1 MISQIVTSYPQKVF
15 ILKSSIVI
23 MSILLVKFKI
33 MTEVNLIQQ
42 KIHEIRGEMVM
53 LDFDLAM
60 LYEVDTRSLNQAV
73 KRNIE
78 RFPIDFMF
86 RLTEKEWE
94 VMISQNVVS
103 SAGRRKKNA
112 TPFAFTEHGVA
123 MISGVLKS
131 EKALMMNI
139 SIIRMFIEMKRVL
152 IKNASI
158 KGQLQEMRERIGEH
172 DVQLN
177 KIYDTIEHLLD
188 LTINRVK
195 WNERNIIGFKE
206 GKNPKL

>member
-1 MISQIVTSYPQKVF
+1 MKEI
-15 ILKSSIVI
+15 
-23 MSILLVKFKI
+23 
-33 MTEVNLIQQ
+33 NLIQ
-42 KIHEIRGEMVM
+42 KNINEVRGEMVM
-53 LDFDLAM
+53 FDFDLAM

-78 RFPIDFMF
+78 RFPNDFMF
-86 RLTEKEWE
+86 RLTIKEWE
-94 VMISQNVVS
+94 LMISQNVVS

-152 IKNASI
+152 IKNATI

-206 GKNPKL
+206 DKKPDI

>member
-1 MISQIVTSYPQKVF
+1 
-15 ILKSSIVI
+15 
-23 MSILLVKFKI
+23 

-42 KIHEIRGEMVM
+42 KIYEIRGEMVM
-53 LDFDLAM
+53 LDFDLAI

-94 VMISQNVVS
+94 GMISQNVVS

-188 LTINRVK
+188 LTMNRVK

-206 GKNPKL
+206 DKKTNI

>member
-1 MISQIVTSYPQKVF
+1 
-15 ILKSSIVI
+15 
-23 MSILLVKFKI
+23 
-33 MTEVNLIQQ
+33 MTEINLIQQ

-53 LDFDLAM
+53 LDFDLAF
-60 LYEVDTRSLNQAV
+60 LYEVDTKTLNQAV
-73 KRNIE
+73 KRNE
-78 RFPIDFMF
+78 QRFPADFMF
-86 RLTEKEWE
+86 RLTPKEWDS
-94 VMISQNVVS
+94 MISQNVIS
-103 SAGRRKKNA
+103 SGYKRNKSLI
-112 TPFAFTEHGVA
+112 PFAFTEHGVA

-152 IKNASI
+152 LKNASI

-195 WNERNIIGFKE
+195 WNERNKIGFKE
-206 GKNPKL
+206 EK

>member
-1 MISQIVTSYPQKVF
+1 MWSQF
-15 ILKSSIVI
+15 
-23 MSILLVKFKI
+23 VK
-33 MTEVNLIQQ
+33 MTEINLIQQ

-53 LDFDLAM
+53 LDFDLAL
-60 LYEVDTRSLNQAV
+60 LYEVDTKVLNQAV
-73 KRNIE
+73 KRNE
-78 RFPIDFMF
+78 QRFPADFMF
-86 RLTEKEWE
+86 RLTQKEWDS
-94 VMISQNVVS
+94 MISQNVIS
-103 SAGRRKKNA
+103 SSINRRKDT

-131 EKALMMNI
+131 EKAVKMNI

-152 IKNASI
+152 LKNASI

-195 WNERNIIGFKE
+195 WNERNRIGFKE
-206 GKNPKL
+206 EK

>member
-1 MISQIVTSYPQKVF
+1 
-15 ILKSSIVI
+15 
-23 MSILLVKFKI
+23 
-33 MTEVNLIQQ
+33 MTEINLIQQ

-53 LDFDLAM
+53 LDFDLAL
-60 LYEVDTRSLNQAV
+60 LYEVDTKVLNQAV
-73 KRNIE
+73 KRNE
-78 RFPIDFMF
+78 QRFPIDFMF
-86 RLTEKEWE
+86 RLTQKEWDS
-94 VMISQNVVS
+94 MISQNVIS
-103 SAGRRKKNA
+103 SSINRRKDTN
-112 TPFAFTEHGVA
+112 PFAFTEHGVA

-131 EKALMMNI
+131 EKAVKMNI

-152 IKNASI
+152 LKNASI

-195 WNERNIIGFKE
+195 WNERNRIGFK
-206 GKNPKL
+206 KDK

>member
-1 MISQIVTSYPQKVF
+1 
-15 ILKSSIVI
+15 
-23 MSILLVKFKI
+23 
-33 MTEVNLIQQ
+33 MTEINLIQQ

-53 LDFDLAM
+53 LDFDLAY
-60 LYEVDTRSLNQAV
+60 LYEVNTKILNQAV
-73 KRNIE
+73 KRNLD
-78 RFPIDFMF
+78 RFPVDFMF
-86 RLTEKEWE
+86 KLTEKEWKNLLIQNSI
-94 VMISQNVVS
+94 ISQS
-103 SAGRRKKNA
+103 KRKNSLL
-112 TPFAFTEHGVA
+112 PFAFTEHGVA

-131 EKALMMNI
+131 EKAVKMNI

-152 IKNASI
+152 IKNATI

-195 WNERNIIGFKE
+195 CNERNIIGFKE
-206 GKNPKL
+206 DKKPNI

>member
-1 MISQIVTSYPQKVF
+1 
-15 ILKSSIVI
+15 
-23 MSILLVKFKI
+23 
-33 MTEVNLIQQ
+33 MTGVNLIQQ

-131 EKALMMNI
+131 VKALMMNI

-152 IKNASI
+152 IKNATI
-158 KGQLQEMRERIGEH
+158 KGQLQEIRERIGEH

-188 LTINRVK
+188 LTVNRVK

-206 GKNPKL
+206 DKNPKG

>member
-1 MISQIVTSYPQKVF
+1 
-15 ILKSSIVI
+15 
-23 MSILLVKFKI
+23 
-33 MTEVNLIQQ
+33 MTEINLIQQ

-53 LDFDLAM
+53 LDFDLAY
-60 LYEVDTRSLNQAV
+60 LYEVNTKILNQAV
-73 KRNIE
+73 KRNLD
-78 RFPIDFMF
+78 RFPVDFMF
-86 RLTEKEWE
+86 KLTEKEWKNLLIQNSI
-94 VMISQNVVS
+94 ISQS
-103 SAGRRKKNA
+103 KRKNSLL
-112 TPFAFTEHGVA
+112 PFAFTEHGVA

-131 EKALMMNI
+131 EKAVKMNI

-152 IKNASI
+152 IKNATI

-195 WNERNIIGFKE
+195 WNERNRIGFKE
-206 GKNPKL
+206 EK

>member
-1 MISQIVTSYPQKVF
+1 
-15 ILKSSIVI
+15 
-23 MSILLVKFKI
+23 
-33 MTEVNLIQQ
+33 MTEISLIQQ
-42 KIHEIRGEMVM
+42 KIHEVRGEMVM
-53 LDFDLAM
+53 FDFDLAM

-86 RLTEKEWE
+86 RLTIKEWE

-152 IKNASI
+152 IKNATI
-158 KGQLQEMRERIGEH
+158 KGQLQEIRERIGEH

-188 LTINRVK
+188 LTMNRVK

-206 GKNPKL
+206 DKKPNL

>member
-1 MISQIVTSYPQKVF
+1 
-15 ILKSSIVI
+15 
-23 MSILLVKFKI
+23 
-33 MTEVNLIQQ
+33 MTEINLIQQ

-53 LDFDLAM
+53 LDFDLAY
-60 LYEVDTRSLNQAV
+60 LYEVNTKILNQAV
-73 KRNIE
+73 KRNLD
-78 RFPIDFMF
+78 RFPVDFMF
-86 RLTEKEWE
+86 KLTEKEWKNLLIQNSI
-94 VMISQNVVS
+94 ISQS
-103 SAGRRKKNA
+103 KRKNSLL
-112 TPFAFTEHGVA
+112 PFAFTEHGVA

-131 EKALMMNI
+131 EKAVKMNI

-152 IKNASI
+152 IKNATI
-158 KGQLQEMRERIGEH
+158 KGQLQEMRERSGEH

-206 GKNPKL
+206 DKKPNI

>member
-1 MISQIVTSYPQKVF
+1 
-15 ILKSSIVI
+15 
-23 MSILLVKFKI
+23 
-33 MTEVNLIQQ
+33 MTEINLIQQ
-42 KIHEIRGEMVM
+42 ILHEVRGEMVM
-53 LDFDLAM
+53 FDYDLAM

-86 RLTEKEWE
+86 RLTIKEWE

-152 IKNASI
+152 IKNATI

-188 LTINRVK
+188 LTMNRVK

-206 GKNPKL
+206 DKKPNI

>member
-1 MISQIVTSYPQKVF
+1 
-15 ILKSSIVI
+15 
-23 MSILLVKFKI
+23 
-33 MTEVNLIQQ
+33 MTEISLIQQ

-53 LDFDLAM
+53 LDFDLAF
-60 LYEVDTRSLNQAV
+60 LYEVDTKTLNQAV

-78 RFPIDFMF
+78 RFPADFMF
-86 RLTEKEWE
+86 RLTEKEWDE
-94 VMISQNVVS
+94 MMSQSVISSGYKRN
-103 SAGRRKKNA
+103 KKL

-131 EKALMMNI
+131 EKAVKMNI

-152 IKNASI
+152 IKNATI
-158 KGQLQEMRERIGEH
+158 KGQLQEIRERIGEH

-195 WNERNIIGFKE
+195 WSERNIIGFKE
-206 GKNPKL
+206 DKNPKG

>member
-1 MISQIVTSYPQKVF
+1 
-15 ILKSSIVI
+15 
-23 MSILLVKFKI
+23 
-33 MTEVNLIQQ
+33 MTEINLIQQ

-53 LDFDLAM
+53 LDFDLAL
-60 LYEVDTRSLNQAV
+60 LYEVDTKVLNQAV
-73 KRNIE
+73 KRNE
-78 RFPIDFMF
+78 QRFPIDFMF
-86 RLTEKEWE
+86 RLTQKEWDS
-94 VMISQNVVS
+94 MISQNVIS
-103 SAGRRKKNA
+103 SSINRRKDT

-131 EKALMMNI
+131 EKAVKMNI

-152 IKNASI
+152 LKNASI

-195 WNERNIIGFKE
+195 WNERNRIGFKE
-206 GKNPKL
+206 EK

>member
-1 MISQIVTSYPQKVF
+1 
-15 ILKSSIVI
+15 
-23 MSILLVKFKI
+23 
-33 MTEVNLIQQ
+33 MTGVNLIQQ

-188 LTINRVK
+188 LTMNRVK
-195 WNERNIIGFKE
+195 WNERNIIRFKE
-206 GKNPKL
+206 DKNPNG

>member
-1 MISQIVTSYPQKVF
+1 
-15 ILKSSIVI
+15 
-23 MSILLVKFKI
+23 

-188 LTINRVK
+188 LTMNRVK

-206 GKNPKL
+206 DKNPKR

>member
-1 MISQIVTSYPQKVF
+1 
-15 ILKSSIVI
+15 
-23 MSILLVKFKI
+23 
-33 MTEVNLIQQ
+33 MTEINLVQQ

-53 LDFDLAM
+53 LDFDLAY
-60 LYEVDTRSLNQAV
+60 LYEVDTKILNQAV
-73 KRNIE
+73 KRNLD

-86 RLTEKEWE
+86 KLTEKEWKNLLIQNSI
-94 VMISQNVVS
+94 ISQS
-103 SAGRRKKNA
+103 KRKNSLL
-112 TPFAFTEHGVA
+112 PFAFTEHGVA

-131 EKALMMNI
+131 EKAVKMNI

-152 IKNASI
+152 IKNATI

-206 GKNPKL
+206 DKNPKR

>member
-1 MISQIVTSYPQKVF
+1 
-15 ILKSSIVI
+15 
-23 MSILLVKFKI
+23 
-33 MTEVNLIQQ
+33 MTEINLIQQ

-53 LDFDLAM
+53 LDFDLAY
-60 LYEVDTRSLNQAV
+60 LYEVNTKILNQAV
-73 KRNIE
+73 KRNLD
-78 RFPIDFMF
+78 RFPVDFMF
-86 RLTEKEWE
+86 KLTEKEWKNLLIQNSI
-94 VMISQNVVS
+94 ISQS
-103 SAGRRKKNA
+103 KRKNSLL
-112 TPFAFTEHGVA
+112 PFAFTEHGVA

-131 EKALMMNI
+131 EKAVKMNI

-152 IKNASI
+152 IKNATI

-206 GKNPKL
+206 DKKPNI

>member
-1 MISQIVTSYPQKVF
+1 
-15 ILKSSIVI
+15 
-23 MSILLVKFKI
+23 

-78 RFPIDFMF
+78 RFPADFMF

-188 LTINRVK
+188 LTMNRVK

-206 GKNPKL
+206 GKKPKI

>member
-1 MISQIVTSYPQKVF
+1 
-15 ILKSSIVI
+15 
-23 MSILLVKFKI
+23 
-33 MTEVNLIQQ
+33 MTEINLIQQ

-53 LDFDLAM
+53 LDFDLAL
-60 LYEVDTRSLNQAV
+60 LYEVDTKVLNQAV
-73 KRNIE
+73 KRNE
-78 RFPIDFMF
+78 QRFPIDFMF
-86 RLTEKEWE
+86 RLTQKEWDI
-94 VMISQNVVS
+94 MISQNVIS
-103 SAGRRKKNA
+103 SSINRRKDT

-131 EKALMMNI
+131 EKAVKMNI

-152 IKNASI
+152 LKNASI

-195 WNERNIIGFKE
+195 WNERNRIGFKE
-206 GKNPKL
+206 EK

>member
-1 MISQIVTSYPQKVF
+1 
-15 ILKSSIVI
+15 
-23 MSILLVKFKI
+23 
-33 MTEVNLIQQ
+33 MTEINLIQQ

-53 LDFDLAM
+53 LDFDLAY
-60 LYEVDTRSLNQAV
+60 LYEVNTKILNQAV
-73 KRNIE
+73 KRNLD
-78 RFPIDFMF
+78 RFPVDFMF
-86 RLTEKEWE
+86 KLTEKEWKNLLIQNSI
-94 VMISQNVVS
+94 ISQS
-103 SAGRRKKNA
+103 KRKNSLL
-112 TPFAFTEHGVA
+112 PFAFTEHGVA

-131 EKALMMNI
+131 EKAVKMNI

-152 IKNASI
+152 IKNATI

-188 LTINRVK
+188 LTINRVN

-206 GKNPKL
+206 DKKPNI

>member
-1 MISQIVTSYPQKVF
+1 
-15 ILKSSIVI
+15 
-23 MSILLVKFKI
+23 
-33 MTEVNLIQQ
+33 MTEINLIQQ

-53 LDFDLAM
+53 LDFDLAF
-60 LYEVDTRSLNQAV
+60 LYEVDTKTLNQAV
-73 KRNIE
+73 KRNE
-78 RFPIDFMF
+78 QRFPADFMF
-86 RLTEKEWE
+86 RLTQKEWDS
-94 VMISQNVVS
+94 MISQNVIS
-103 SAGRRKKNA
+103 SSINRRKDT

-131 EKALMMNI
+131 EKAVKMNI

-195 WNERNIIGFKE
+195 WNERNRIGFKE
-206 GKNPKL
+206 EK

>member
-1 MISQIVTSYPQKVF
+1 
-15 ILKSSIVI
+15 
-23 MSILLVKFKI
+23 
-33 MTEVNLIQQ
+33 MTEINLIQQ

-53 LDFDLAM
+53 LDFDLAL
-60 LYEVDTRSLNQAV
+60 LYEVDTKVLNQAV
-73 KRNIE
+73 KRNE
-78 RFPIDFMF
+78 QRFPADFMF
-86 RLTEKEWE
+86 RLTQKEWDS
-94 VMISQNVVS
+94 MISQNVIS
-103 SAGRRKKNA
+103 SSINRRKDT

-131 EKALMMNI
+131 EKAVKMNI

-152 IKNASI
+152 LKNASI

-172 DVQLN
+172 DIQLN

-195 WNERNIIGFKE
+195 WNERNRIGFKE
-206 GKNPKL
+206 EK